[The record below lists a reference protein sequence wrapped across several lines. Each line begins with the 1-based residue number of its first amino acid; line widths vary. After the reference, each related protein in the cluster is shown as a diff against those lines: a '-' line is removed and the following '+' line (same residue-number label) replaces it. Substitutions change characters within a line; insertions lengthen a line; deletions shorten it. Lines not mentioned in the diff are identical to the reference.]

1 MTRLTAYDDTIAWLQ
16 ALEVAAGWDLK
27 LERMRAALA
36 LRGHP
41 EAAYPALHVAGTN
54 GKGSTAA
61 MLEAVLRAAGHRTGL
76 YTSPHL
82 VDFAERIRAGGRTIP
97 HDDVVTLVTEQR
109 DALAGAG
116 LSLTHFEFSTLIA
129 LEWFARIGI
138 EVAVIEVGL
147 GGRLDA
153 TNTVRPIATA
163 ITSLALEHEEWLG
176 KQLRQIAVEKA
187 GIAKPGVPMVVGR
200 LVPEAEAAV
209 VARAREVGAPL
220 THAGRDCVL
229 AAGGDGLVF
238 RGPGGVCWDGLV
250 LGLDGAFQRD
260 NAEVALLL
268 LTSIRD
274 RFPVGEGA
282 VRAGLAGVRW
292 PGRLAVVH
300 DWPLVVV
307 DGAHNPAGVEA
318 LAAELPRLLRDRRMV
333 LVFAVMADKD
343 WTAMLERLVAPAA
356 ELIVTRVGRRG
367 LDPALIADAVGNR
380 RPVRVVSDPR
390 AAVRAGLARAS
401 AGDAVLVA
409 GSLFLAGEAYAELGS
424 STLFEAWQGWGAEW

>member
-1 MTRLTAYDDTIAWLQ
+1 VPAYDETIAWLQ
-16 ALEVAAGWDLK
+16 ALEITAGWDLK
-27 LERMRAALA
+27 LERMHAALA
-36 LRGHP
+36 MRGHP
-41 EAAYPALHVAGTN
+41 EDAYPAVHIAGTN

-97 HDDVVTLVTEQR
+97 HDDVVALVAEQR
-109 DALAGAG
+109 EALAGAG
-116 LSLTHFEFSTLIA
+116 IALTHFEFSTLIA

-163 ITSLALEHEEWLG
+163 VTSVAFDHEEWLG
-176 KQLRQIAVEKA
+176 TELRQIALEKA
-187 GIAKPGVPMVVGR
+187 GIAKPAVPMALGR
-200 LVPEAEAAV
+200 LLPEAEAAIT
-209 VARAREVGAPL
+209 ARAAEVGSPL
-220 THAGRDCVL
+220 VHAGRDGALGPAGSGL
-229 AAGGDGLVF
+229 AF
-238 RGPGGVCWDGLV
+238 RGSGGVRWDGLT

-268 LTSIRD
+268 LSSIRD
-274 RFPVGEGA
+274 RFPVPESA

-292 PGRLAVVH
+292 PGRLAVVRGR
-300 DWPLVVV
+300 PLVVV

-318 LAAELPRLLRDRRMV
+318 LAAELPRLLGDRRLI
-333 LVFAVMADKD
+333 LVFAVMADKA
-343 WTAMLERLVAPAA
+343 WTAMLDRLIDSAA

-367 LDPALIADAVGNR
+367 LDPAALVQAVGDR
-380 RPVRVVSDPR
+380 RPISVVGDPR

-401 AGDAVLVA
+401 AHDAVLVA

-424 STLFEAWQGWGAEW
+424 SALFEVWQGWGVEW

>member
-176 KQLRQIAVEKA
+176 TQLRQIAVEKA
-187 GIAKPGVPMVVGR
+187 GIAKPGVPMVLGR

-209 VARAREVGAPL
+209 VVRAAEVGAPL
-220 THAGRDCVL
+220 THAGRDGVL
-229 AAGGDGLVF
+229 AAAAEGLAF
-238 RGPGGVCWDGLV
+238 RGPGGVCWDRLV

-274 RFPVGEGA
+274 RFPAREEA

-292 PGRLAVVH
+292 PGRLAVVRGR
-300 DWPLVVV
+300 PLVVV

-318 LAAELPRLLRDRRMV
+318 LAAELPRLLGDRRLI

-343 WTAMLERLVAPAA
+343 WTAMLDRLVGRAA

-367 LDPALIADAVGNR
+367 LDPAAIADAVGR
-380 RPVRVVSDPR
+380 RCAVRVVGDPR
-390 AAVRAGLARAS
+390 AAIRAALAGAS
-401 AGDAVLVA
+401 ARDAVLVA

-424 STLFEAWQGWGAEW
+424 SALFEAWQGWGTEW